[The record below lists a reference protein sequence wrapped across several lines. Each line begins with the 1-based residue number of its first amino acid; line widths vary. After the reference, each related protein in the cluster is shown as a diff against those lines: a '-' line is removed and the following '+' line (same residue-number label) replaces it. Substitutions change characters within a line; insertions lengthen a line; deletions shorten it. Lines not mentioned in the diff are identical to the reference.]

1 MKRIFLLIFMFCCGT
16 AFTQRDSLLL
26 SKIAELKILFEEY
39 EYTPMEFKD
48 TSLVLIREISNI
60 EDLNQFPDR
69 AVYLQ
74 KRAEQLR
81 KDIGLNA
88 AGSYVENFNADPSEG
103 LENNIGYQRRV
114 QAGVEWEV
122 LSGGY
127 SENRVR
133 AQMIDD
139 RILRE
144 KLSNDIAK
152 ESQYY
157 VQRFDQT
164 VFAFNRMKLNLLEIR
179 LVELEKQHSLV
190 RDLVFLKKLKK
201 EQLIKVEI
209 RLAEVESLINV
220 YKSYNDYLGIEADS
234 VDFMSKD
241 LPLIDLDYDAIFKL
255 VGVQTDSLL
264 AGGVDYLEY
273 FKWYHEVGLR
283 PFARYNYYDI
293 ITGDNRQYFSAGVN
307 VTVPLSFNTK
317 LNNEVEHEKWKY
329 ENERFTR
336 DRAQLHEDV
345 LNTAYEFRYQMK
357 RFVDNYQTRKLIS
370 ERLRIEKAKMRLSEI
385 SGDPFKGLDLLD
397 ELMESDIELL
407 ELLQGLYLK
416 ALKIHTKIPGVKIDD
431 IIKSQSAGD
440 LFEYVKTR
448 KRDVYIWSKTF
459 ENYTGDFL
467 AEYAVYNE
475 FGKMIVAVS
484 DKDVSKEK
492 KLFMQYA
499 SESSEVYFMLGNNKL
514 FYNTDITGYLER
526 VLKNYDK
533 TTPTGIHLDIE
544 PHTFDNWEKDRR
556 NLLNKYVVLVAEVSR
571 FCKKNDLKLEISVP
585 KHYDTFIM
593 NQLFQLVDKVYFM
606 CYENVDTDFL
616 VRKIS
621 PFMEEYADK
630 VVIALRTEDF
640 NNRLEMEN
648 KIDELQK
655 RLDLDEFAY
664 HDLQRIISFDKRGRQ

>member
-1 MKRIFLLIFMFCCGT
+1 MKRLLLLIFMFCCGT
-16 AFTQRDSLLL
+16 AFTQQDSLLL
-26 SKIAELKILFEEY
+26 SKIEELKVLFGESDY
-39 EYTPMEFKD
+39 SPMEFKD
-48 TSLVLIREISNI
+48 TSLVLIREISKI
-60 EDLNQFPDR
+60 EELNQFPDR

-88 AGSYVENFNADPSEG
+88 VGSYVENFNADPSEG

-114 QAGVEWEV
+114 QAGVQWDV
-122 LSGGY
+122 LDAGY
-127 SENRVR
+127 FENKVR
-133 AQMIDD
+133 AQMIED

-144 KLSNDIAK
+144 KLSNDITK

-220 YKSYNDYLGIEADS
+220 YKSYNDYLDIDADS
-234 VDFMSKD
+234 VDYMAKD

-255 VGVQTDSLL
+255 VGIQTDSLL
-264 AGGVDYLEY
+264 AGVDYVEY
-273 FKWYHEVGLR
+273 FKWYHEVGLS

-307 VTVPLSFNTK
+307 MTVPLSFNTK
-317 LNNEVEHEKWKY
+317 LNNEVEHERWKY

-357 RFVDNYQTRKLIS
+357 RFVDNYQTRKLVN

-385 SGDPFKGLDLLD
+385 SGDPFKGLDLSD

-416 ALKIHTKIPGVKIDD
+416 ALKIHTKIPGIRIDD

-440 LFEYVKTR
+440 MFEYVKTR

-475 FGKMIVAVS
+475 FGKMIVAAS
-484 DKDVSKEK
+484 DKDDSNEK
-492 KLFMQYA
+492 KLFLQYA

-514 FYNTDITGYLER
+514 FYNSDITGYLER

-556 NLLNKYVVLVAEVSR
+556 SLLNKYVVLVAEVSS
-571 FCKKNDLKLEISVP
+571 FCKENHLKLEISVP
-585 KHYDTFIM
+585 KHYDEFIM
-593 NQLFQLVDKVYFM
+593 DQLFQLVDKVYFM

-616 VRKIS
+616 VRKIG
-621 PFMEEYADK
+621 PFMETNADK

-655 RLDLDEFAY
+655 RLDIDEFAY
-664 HDLQRIISFDKRGRQ
+664 HDLQRMISFDKRGR

>member
-1 MKRIFLLIFMFCCGT
+1 MKRIFLVIFMFCCGT
-16 AFTQRDSLLL
+16 VFTQQDSLLL
-26 SKIAELKILFEEY
+26 SKIEELKILFEEY
-39 EYTPMEFKD
+39 DYSPMEFKD
-48 TSLVLIREISNI
+48 TSLVLIRDISNV

-69 AVYLQ
+69 SVYLQ

-81 KDIGLNA
+81 KDLGLNA
-88 AGSYVENFNADPSEG
+88 IGNYIENFNADPTDG

-114 QAGVEWEV
+114 QVGVQWDV
-122 LSGGY
+122 LDGGY
-127 SENRVR
+127 FENKVR
-133 AQMIDD
+133 AQMIED

-144 KLSNDIAK
+144 KLSNDISK

-157 VQRFDQT
+157 VARFDQT
-164 VFAFNRMKLNLLEIR
+164 VFAFNRMKLNLLKIR
-179 LVELEKQHSLV
+179 LVELEKQHTLV

-220 YKSYNDYLGIEADS
+220 YQSYNDYLGVDS
-234 VDFMSKD
+234 DSIDFSAKD
-241 LPLIDLDYDAIFKL
+241 LPLIDLNYDAIFNL
-255 VGVQTDSLL
+255 VGIQTDSLL
-264 AGGVDYLEY
+264 AGVDYVEY
-273 FKWYHEVGLR
+273 FKWYHQVGLR
-283 PFARYNYYDI
+283 PFGRYNYYDI

-307 VTVPLSFNTK
+307 LIVPLSFDTK

-345 LNTAYEFRYQMK
+345 LNTAYEFRYQLK

-385 SGDPFKGLDLLD
+385 AGDPFKGLDLLD

-416 ALKIHTKIPGVKIDD
+416 ALKIHTKIPGVAIDD

-484 DKDVSKEK
+484 DKDNSNEK

-514 FYNTDITGYLER
+514 FYNNDITGYLER

-533 TTPTGIHLDIE
+533 TTATGIHLDIE

-556 NLLNKYVVLVAEVSR
+556 KLLNKYVVLVAEVSR
-571 FCKKNDLKLEISVP
+571 FCKKNNLKLEISVP
-585 KHYDTFIM
+585 KHYDPFIM
-593 NQLFQLVDKVYFM
+593 DQLFQLVDKVYFM

-621 PFMEEYADK
+621 PFMEKNGAK
-630 VVIALRTEDF
+630 IVIALRTEDF

-648 KIDELQK
+648 KIDELQD

>member
-1 MKRIFLLIFMFCCGT
+1 MLCVGT
-16 AFTQRDSLLL
+16 TFSQQDSLLL
-26 SKIAELKILFEEY
+26 TKIEELKVLFEDY
-39 EYTPMEFKD
+39 DYDPIEFED
-48 TSLVLIREISNI
+48 TSLVVIRDISKL
-60 EDLNQFPDR
+60 EDLTQFPDR
-69 AVYLQ
+69 SVYLQ

-88 AGSYVENFNADPSEG
+88 VGNYIENLNADPSDG

-114 QAGVEWEV
+114 QAGIQWEI
-122 LSGGY
+122 LDAGY
-127 SENRVR
+127 LENKVR
-133 AQMIDD
+133 AQMIED

-144 KLSNDIAK
+144 KLSNDITK
-152 ESQYY
+152 EGQFY
-157 VQRFDQT
+157 VKRFDQT
-164 VFAFNRMKLNLLEIR
+164 VFTFNRMKLDLLEKR
-179 LVELEKQHSLV
+179 LVELDKQHGLI

-220 YKSYNDYLGIEADS
+220 YKSYNDYLEIDEDS
-234 VDFMSKD
+234 VSDLNED

-255 VGVQTDSLL
+255 VGMQTDSLL
-264 AGGVDYLEY
+264 AGVDYVEY

-293 ITGDNRQYFSAGVN
+293 ITGDNRKYFSAGVN
-307 VTVPLSFNTK
+307 VTVPLSFDTK
-317 LNNEVEHEKWKY
+317 LNNEVEHERWKY

-336 DRAQLHEDV
+336 NRAQLHEDV

-357 RFVDNYQTRKLIS
+357 QFVDNYQTRKLIN

-385 SGDPFKGLDLLD
+385 SVDPFKGLDLFD

-416 ALKIHTKIPGVKIDD
+416 ALKIHTKIPGVAIDD

-440 LFEYVKTR
+440 LFEYVKVK

-484 DKDVSKEK
+484 DKDDSKEK

-499 SESSEVYFMLGNNKL
+499 AESSEVYFMLGNNKL
-514 FYNTDITGYLER
+514 FYNSDITGYLER
-526 VLKNYDK
+526 VLKNYEK
-533 TTPTGIHLDIE
+533 TSPTGIHLDIE
-544 PHTFDNWEKDRR
+544 PHTFDSWDKDRR
-556 NLLNKYVVLVAEVSR
+556 SLLNKYVVLVAEVSR
-571 FCKKNDLKLEISVP
+571 FCKKNNLKLEISVP
-585 KHYDTFIM
+585 KHYDEFIM
-593 NQLFQLVDKVYFM
+593 DQLFQLVDKVYFM

-616 VRKIS
+616 VRKLETY
-621 PFMEEYADK
+621 MEKYADQ

-640 NNRLEMEN
+640 DNRLEMEN
-648 KIDELQK
+648 KIDDLQK
-655 RLDLDEFAY
+655 RLDIVEFAY

>member
-1 MKRIFLLIFMFCCGT
+1 MLCVGT
-16 AFTQRDSLLL
+16 TFSQQDSLLL
-26 SKIAELKILFEEY
+26 TKIEELKVLFEDY
-39 EYTPMEFKD
+39 DYDPIEFED
-48 TSLVLIREISNI
+48 TSLVVIRDISKL
-60 EDLNQFPDR
+60 EDLTQFPDR
-69 AVYLQ
+69 SVYLQ

-88 AGSYVENFNADPSEG
+88 VGSYIENLSADPADG

-114 QAGVEWEV
+114 QAGIQWEV
-122 LSGGY
+122 LDAGY
-127 SENRVR
+127 LENKVR
-133 AQMIDD
+133 AQMLED

-144 KLSNDIAK
+144 KLSNDITK
-152 ESQYY
+152 EGQFY
-157 VQRFDQT
+157 VKRFDQT
-164 VFAFNRMKLNLLEIR
+164 VFTFNRMKLDLLEKR
-179 LVELEKQHSLV
+179 LIELDKQHGLI

-220 YKSYNDYLGIEADS
+220 YKSYNDYLEIDEDS
-234 VDFMSKD
+234 VSDLNED
-241 LPLIDLDYDAIFKL
+241 LPLIDLNYDAIFKL
-255 VGVQTDSLL
+255 VGMQTDSLL
-264 AGGVDYLEY
+264 AGVDYVEY

-336 DRAQLHEDV
+336 NRAQLHEDV

-357 RFVDNYQTRKLIS
+357 QFVDNYQTRKLIN

-385 SGDPFKGLDLLD
+385 SVDPFKGLDLFD

-416 ALKIHTKIPGVKIDD
+416 ALKIHTKIPGVAIDD

-440 LFEYVKTR
+440 LFEYVKVK

-484 DKDVSKEK
+484 DKDDSKEK

-499 SESSEVYFMLGNNKL
+499 AESSEVYFMLGNNKL
-514 FYNTDITGYLER
+514 FYNSDITGYLER
-526 VLKNYDK
+526 VLTNYEK
-533 TTPTGIHLDIE
+533 TSPTGIHLDIE
-544 PHTFDNWEKDRR
+544 PHTFDSWDNDRR
-556 NLLNKYVVLVAEVSR
+556 GLLNKYVVLVAEVSR
-571 FCKKNDLKLEISVP
+571 FCTKNNLKLEISVP
-585 KHYDTFIM
+585 KHYDEFIM
-593 NQLFQLVDKVYFM
+593 DQLFQLVDKVYFM

-616 VRKIS
+616 VRKLKTY
-621 PFMEEYADK
+621 MDKYADK

-640 NNRLEMEN
+640 DNRLEMEN
-648 KIDELQK
+648 KIDDLQK
-655 RLDLDEFAY
+655 RLDIVEFAY
-664 HDLQRIISFDKRGRQ
+664 HDLQRIISFDKRGRE

>member
-1 MKRIFLLIFMFCCGT
+1 MKGLFLLLFLFCLGT
-16 AFTQRDSLLL
+16 SYSQQDSLLL
-26 SKIAELKILFEEY
+26 SKIEELKILFEDY
-39 EYTPMEFKD
+39 NYDPIEFKD
-48 TSLVLIREISNI
+48 TSLVVIRDISGI
-60 EDLNQFPDR
+60 EDVSQFPDR
-69 AVYLQ
+69 SVYLQ

-88 AGSYVENFNADPSEG
+88 VGNYIENFNADPSEG

-114 QAGVEWEV
+114 QAGVQWD
-122 LSGGY
+122 LLDGGY
-127 SENRVR
+127 LENKVR
-133 AQMIDD
+133 AQMVED
-139 RILRE
+139 RIIRE
-144 KLSNDIAK
+144 KLSNDISQ
-152 ESQYY
+152 ESQFY
-157 VQRFDQT
+157 VKRFDHT
-164 VFAFNRMKLNLLEIR
+164 IFAFNQLKLSLLEKR
-179 LVELEKQHSLV
+179 LLELEKQHSLV

-220 YKSYNDYLGIEADS
+220 YKSYNDYLDIESDS
-234 VDFMSKD
+234 VGFVSED
-241 LPLIDLDYDAIFKL
+241 LPLIDLDYDAIFNM
-255 VGVQTDSLL
+255 VGIQTDSLL
-264 AGGVDYLEY
+264 ANTTYTEY

-293 ITGDNRQYFSAGVN
+293 ITGDNRQYFSAGLN
-307 VTVPLSFNTK
+307 VIVPLSFNTT
-317 LNNEVEHEKWKY
+317 LNNEVEHERWKY

-357 RFVDNYQTRKLIS
+357 RFVDNYQTRKLVN

-385 SGDPFKGLDLLD
+385 SVDPFKGLDLYD

-416 ALKIHTKIPGVKIDD
+416 ALKIHTKIPGVDIDD

-475 FGKMIVAVS
+475 FNKMIVAVS
-484 DKDVSKEK
+484 DKDASSEK
-492 KLFMQYA
+492 KLFMEYA

-514 FYNTDITGYLER
+514 FYNADITGYLER

-533 TTPTGIHLDIE
+533 TTPKGIHLDIE
-544 PHTFDNWEKDRR
+544 PHTFDNWETDRR
-556 NLLNKYVVLVAEVSR
+556 KLLNKYVVLVSEVSR
-571 FCKKNDLKLEISVP
+571 FCKKEGLKLEISVP
-585 KHYDTFIM
+585 KHYDSFIM
-593 NQLFQLVDKVYFM
+593 DQLFQMVDKVYFM

-616 VRKIS
+616 VRKLE
-621 PFMEEYADK
+621 PFMEDYAEK

-648 KIDELQK
+648 KIDDLQK
-655 RLDLDEFAY
+655 RLEIVEFAY

>member
-1 MKRIFLLIFMFCCGT
+1 MLCVGT
-16 AFTQRDSLLL
+16 TFSQQDSLLL
-26 SKIAELKILFEEY
+26 TKIEELKVLFEDY
-39 EYTPMEFKD
+39 DYDPIEFED
-48 TSLVLIREISNI
+48 TSLVVIRDISKL
-60 EDLNQFPDR
+60 EDLTQFPDR
-69 AVYLQ
+69 SVYLQ

-88 AGSYVENFNADPSEG
+88 VGSYIENLSADPADG

-114 QAGVEWEV
+114 QAGIQWEV
-122 LSGGY
+122 LDAGY
-127 SENRVR
+127 LENKVR
-133 AQMIDD
+133 AQMLED

-144 KLSNDIAK
+144 KLSNDITK
-152 ESQYY
+152 EGQFY
-157 VQRFDQT
+157 VKRFDQT
-164 VFAFNRMKLNLLEIR
+164 VFTFNRMKLDLLEKR
-179 LVELEKQHSLV
+179 LIELDKQHGLI

-220 YKSYNDYLGIEADS
+220 YKSYNDYLEIDEDS
-234 VDFMSKD
+234 VSDLNED
-241 LPLIDLDYDAIFKL
+241 LPLIDLNYDAIFKL
-255 VGVQTDSLL
+255 VGMQTDSLL
-264 AGGVDYLEY
+264 AGVDYVEY

-336 DRAQLHEDV
+336 NRAQLHEDV

-357 RFVDNYQTRKLIS
+357 QFVDNYQTRKLIN

-385 SGDPFKGLDLLD
+385 SVDPFKGLDLFD

-416 ALKIHTKIPGVKIDD
+416 ALKIHTKIPGVAIDD

-440 LFEYVKTR
+440 LFEYVKVK

-484 DKDVSKEK
+484 DKDESKEK

-499 SESSEVYFMLGNNKL
+499 AESSEVYFMLGNNKL
-514 FYNTDITGYLER
+514 FYNSDITGYLER
-526 VLKNYDK
+526 VLTNYEK
-533 TTPTGIHLDIE
+533 TSPTGIHLDIE
-544 PHTFDNWEKDRR
+544 PHTFDSWDNDRR
-556 NLLNKYVVLVAEVSR
+556 GLLNKYVVLVAEVSR
-571 FCKKNDLKLEISVP
+571 FCTKNNLKLEISVP
-585 KHYDTFIM
+585 KHYDEFIM
-593 NQLFQLVDKVYFM
+593 DQLFQLVDKVYFM

-616 VRKIS
+616 VRKLKTY
-621 PFMEEYADK
+621 MDKYADK

-640 NNRLEMEN
+640 DNRLEMEN
-648 KIDELQK
+648 KIDDLQK
-655 RLDLDEFAY
+655 RLDIVEFAY
-664 HDLQRIISFDKRGRQ
+664 HDLQRIISFDKRGRE